1 MKKDSK
7 SITGLA
13 RKLRRQPTESEKL
26 LWEELRKRK
35 LSGYKF
41 LRQKPFIYETD
52 NGQKCFFIADFYCA
66 ERKLVV
72 EVDGKIHNSR
82 KYYDEQRDLILYGLG
97 LTVLRIKNEDLKQMD
112 MVLTKILK
120 ALTQTKTTPN
130 SLKKRH

>member
-1 MKKDSK
+1 MKKSSK
-7 SITGLA
+7 SITELA
-13 RKLRRQPTESEKL
+13 RELRKQPTESEKM
-26 LWEELRKRK
+26 LWKELRKRK

-41 LRQKPFIYETD
+41 LRQKPFIYEADT
-52 NGQKCFFIADFYCA
+52 GLKCFFIADFYCA